1 MAADSPVISSQP
13 KTPEILDLIENIL
26 DTLADTINEGEFP
39 EIGYFNSSKKN
50 VSYSQD
56 TGYIP
61 IDDTPSF
68 IDGRKVE
75 SARTIAGLVYGLS
88 RFREHLEQGMSM
100 SLRDFYYMNKVK
112 HVTDVL
118 KISNQNETNRIIN
131 LSEKIL
137 RIRGQSIP
145 REEFGVVSSPKGT
158 FFGDLTLSDLSGKK
172 LNCTNVGEYGWFIS
186 SRPFEVKIHE
196 INIDAAVFVEKEAM
210 ARNLIELGL
219 AEDLKI
225 GIGSLFGQ
233 PGRNMRAWI
242 RRLADNDI
250 PILVLVDLSPWS
262 LRIFSTIRSNSIEL
276 SNIKGLAT
284 PEAHLAGMTAN
295 DFWTRKGMLNEI
307 EHSLESM
314 SKSDIR
320 CAQQN
325 RNIPAIGRDAILN
338 RENEMML
345 KKKRKGELEAFK
357 SFGLPLKELKEKYR
371 KYIVA
376 KAAKVNVKLI

>member
-1 MAADSPVISSQP
+1 MALDR
-13 KTPEILDLIENIL
+13 PEPNSHDVLDLIDQVLFTI
-26 DTLADTINEGEFP
+26 ADTVNEGEFP
-39 EIGYFNSSKKN
+39 EIGYYNSSRKN
-50 VSYSQD
+50 ISYSAD
-56 TGYIP
+56 HGYRP

-75 SARTIAGLVYGLS
+75 SAKTIAGLVYGLS
-88 RFREHLEQGMSM
+88 RFKEHLEQGMSM

-112 HVTDVL
+112 HVQDVL

-131 LSEKIL
+131 LSERIL
-137 RIRGQSIP
+137 RIAGQSIP

-158 FFGDLTLSDLSGKK
+158 FFGDVTLSDLSGKK
-172 LNCTNVGEYGWFIS
+172 LNCTNAGEYGWFIS
-186 SRPFEVKIHE
+186 SRPFDVNIHD

-219 AEDLKI
+219 ADELRI

-242 RRLADNDI
+242 RRLADQEV
-250 PILVLVDLSPWS
+250 PIFVLVDLSPWS

-276 SNIKGLAT
+276 SNIQGLAT
-284 PEAHLAGMTAN
+284 PEAHLAGITSK
-295 DFWTRKGMLNEI
+295 DFWSKRGMLHEI

-314 SKSDIR
+314 TKSDIR

-325 RNIPAIGRDAILN
+325 RNIPAISQDEILKK
-338 RENEMML
+338 ENEAML

-357 SFGLPLKELKEKYR
+357 SFGLPLVELKAKYR
-371 KYIVA
+371 TYLTN
-376 KAAKVNVKLI
+376 KAAIHDVKLI